1 MTKQRKHKANKILSL
16 VLSLIMVISIFPVAA
31 FAEVANQTPKV
42 GTQGT
47 IWIVGDSTVS
57 SFTDSYYYPR
67 YGWGTKISEYLT
79 EGSFD
84 VQNLALSG
92 RSSKSYLVEPEYQT
106 LINGMK
112 SGDYL
117 LIGFG
122 HNDEK
127 AEIDRY
133 TNPNGTYTDEG
144 SFANSLYENYIKIAK
159 EKGCTPILTTPIV
172 RRTRTGEWTPAEL
185 HVTAD
190 SGTFKGGDY
199 SQSVRD
205 LGTAVSV
212 PVVDMTTL
220 TKNLYDELGVNETLY
235 LHAWTSSKEASVDN
249 THTNVWGGKYNAYLV
264 TKAIK
269 ELNVSGLS
277 NYIIEATA
285 PTKADTLV
293 SNPSYVEP
301 SYDPNLAQSE
311 LWEDYGIWKGSA
323 FGDVGGLVSKDNHT
337 LETDADGNMHIA
349 VKNNKGKISSTADG
363 LGMYYYKVP
372 SSSTFKLSAT
382 AKINSFDS
390 NNQVSFG
397 LMARDDMYIDT
408 YINTTMGD
416 YVAAG
421 PLNLTKGTAG
431 AYCCFAR
438 KSGVLAQGGTFTTMP
453 AASDVVELSIEGT
466 SDGYVAKYGNE
477 PAVSGGFDFPLTR
490 IDPENVYVGM
500 YAVRNADITFSNIKL
515 IVDGVEVID
524 DGEPDTEKTDQLA
537 PESVTGSYTG
547 NGTDFTY
554 TIDTIANAE
563 YSIDN
568 ETWQAS
574 NVFTGIAPNSTITF
588 YARLKE
594 TSTKNPSPSANTG
607 VVTFAPLDHATPPT
621 LDYTVVHETES
632 AKITITPVDGCEYKF
647 GDDAWSTSN
656 SKSFAPNTT
665 VNIQIRYAQ
674 TNTSNISEA
683 ATASVNLNLQEQAK
697 PADFTLTFTDN
708 GNGTFTAIIPE
719 VANAEYSFDE
729 QTFTSDNKK
738 TDCQPETS
746 YTGYVRYKAYPGYN
760 ASPVTAD
767 TKTSP
772 KYTVLYT
779 LTVNSNTGG
788 TATGSG
794 SFEEGKAVAIK
805 ATPNTN
811 YEFTGWSS
819 SNGGTF
825 ESSSNA
831 STTFTMPN
839 KNTTVTANFKPISN
853 NNSGGGSSSS
863 GGSSV
868 TKKPIT
874 SNGTTT
880 TTDTTNNVQKQVFG
894 NDKVEINLNNQTS
907 SKDNFVIDIKQKE
920 ISTDDVAKITETF
933 GSDNKEVNTSL
944 FEKTFVEVSATNN
957 NNAVTSVNKP
967 VTVSFNLKDVTLSD
981 SDKSNLVAI
990 EVNPTTGE
998 VTYLGGRLSEDGKTF
1013 VTDTKSVDGNFA
1025 VVCAD
1030 SNNYNQVELKINS
1043 SDVSLNGTSQKL
1055 EASPFIK
1062 NGTTFVPVRVISE
1075 TLGANVTFDEAT
1087 KTAIINLD
1095 GKTVQFSTLNL
1106 ADSSSM
1112 PIIVNNRM
1120 LIPVRFVSEKL
1131 GANVNWFESDK
1142 TVQITKNK

>member
-1 MTKQRKHKANKILSL
+1 MTKQRKHKTSKILSL
-16 VLSLIMVISIFPVAA
+16 VLSLVMVISMLPIATFAEETTPVAK
-31 FAEVANQTPKV
+31 T

-57 SFTDSYYYPR
+57 SFTDNYYYPR
-67 YGWGTKISEYLT
+67 YGWGTKVNEYLT

-92 RSSKSYLVEPEYQT
+92 RSSKSYLLDPEYQT

-133 TNPNGTYTDEG
+133 TDPNGTYTDEG
-144 SFANSLYENYIKIAK
+144 SFAYSLYENYIKIAK

-172 RRTRTGEWTPAEL
+172 RRTKTGDWTPAEL

-199 SQSVRD
+199 SQAVRD

-220 TKNLYDELGVNETLY
+220 TKNLYDELGVSETLY

-269 ELNVSGLS
+269 ELNISGLS
-277 NYIIEATA
+277 NYIIDATA

-301 SYDPNLAQSE
+301 DYDPNLPQSE
-311 LWEDYGIWKGSA
+311 MWEDYGIWKGSA
-323 FGDVGGLVSKDNHT
+323 FGDIGGVPSKDNHT

-349 VKNNKGKISSTADG
+349 VKNNKGKISSTSDG

-372 SSSTFKLSAT
+372 AGSPFKLTAT
-382 AKINSFDS
+382 AKINDFNS

-397 LMARDDMYIDT
+397 LMARDDMYIDS
-408 YINTTMGD
+408 YINTTIGD

-421 PLNLTKGTAG
+421 PLNLTKGTEG
-431 AYCCFAR
+431 AWACFAR
-438 KSGVLAQGGTFTTMP
+438 KSGVLTQGGTFTTMP
-453 AASDVVELSIEGT
+453 APSDVVELSIEGT
-466 SDGYVAKYGNE
+466 SDGYVAKYGDE
-477 PAVSGGFDFPLTR
+477 PAVSGGFDFPLTS
-490 IDPENVYVGM
+490 IDPENIYVGM

-515 IVDGVEVID
+515 IVDGVEIID
-524 DGEPDTEKTDQLA
+524 DVDPDAEKTDQLA

-554 TIDTIANAE
+554 TVDAIPNAE
-563 YSIDN
+563 YSTDN

-621 LDYTVVHETES
+621 LDYTITYGTEF
-632 AKITITPVDGCEYKF
+632 KTITITPVDGCEYKF
-647 GDDAWSTSN
+647 GDDAWSTVN
-656 SKSFAPNTT
+656 SKNYTTDET
-665 VNIQIRYAQ
+665 VNIQIRFAQ
-674 TNTSNISEA
+674 TNTSNVSES
-683 ATASVNLNLQEQAK
+683 ASTSVDLKLQEQEK

-708 GNGTFTAIIPE
+708 GDGTFTAIIPE
-719 VANAEYSFDE
+719 LENAEYSFDE
-729 QTFTSDNKK
+729 QTFTSNNKK
-738 TDCQPETS
+738 TDCLPETS
-746 YTGYVRYKAYPGYN
+746 YTGYVRYKAYDGFN
-760 ASPVTAD
+760 ASPVTSD
-767 TKTSP
+767 TKTTP
-772 KYTVLYT
+772 NNIVLYT
-779 LTVNSNTGG
+779 LTVNSTTGG
-788 TATGSG
+788 SATGSG
-794 SFEEGKAVAIK
+794 TFEEGKAVTIT
-805 ATPNTN
+805 ATPNSD
-811 YEFTGWSS
+811 YKFTGWTT
-819 SNGGTF
+819 SNGGSF
-825 ESSSNA
+825 GNSSNA
-831 STTFTMPN
+831 TTTFTMPN
-839 KNTTVTANFKPISN
+839 KNTTVTANFKYVSN
-853 NNSGGGSSSS
+853 NNSGGGSSS

-868 TKKPIT
+868 VKKPIT
-874 SNGTTT
+874 SNTTT
-880 TTDTTNNVQKQVFG
+880 TPTTPTDNVQKQVFG
-894 NDKVEINLNNQTS
+894 NDKVEMNLNNQTS
-907 SKDNFVIDIKQKE
+907 SQDNFVIDIKQKE
-920 ISTDDVAKITETF
+920 ISEDDVTKIAETF
-933 GSDNKEVNTSL
+933 GDDNKEANKTL

-957 NNAVTSVNKP
+957 DRPVTSVNNP
-967 VTVSFNLKDVTLSD
+967 VTVSFNLKDVTLTD

-990 EVNPTTGE
+990 EVNPTTGAI
-998 VTYLGGRLSEDGKTF
+998 TYLGGRLSEDGKTF
-1013 VTDTKSVDGNFA
+1013 VTDTKSVDGDFA

-1030 SNNYNQVELKINS
+1030 SNKYNQIELKINS
-1043 SDVSLNGTSQKL
+1043 SDVSLNGTTEKL

-1075 TLGANVTFDEAT
+1075 TLGANVTYDEAT

-1095 GKTVQFSTLNL
+1095 GKTVQFSTLDL
-1106 ADSSSM
+1106 SDSASK

-1142 TVQITKNK
+1142 TVQVTKNK